1 MKNLK
6 QMNLKELS
14 ANELKNVEGG
24 DWPSFSDFIDAVET
38 AIVWYENIKRFTPII

>member
-1 MKNLK
+1 MKNLN

-14 ANELKNVEGG
+14 ANELINVEGG
-24 DWPSFSDFIDAVET
+24 SWLSDVVDAIET